1 MTDFENA
8 VPVYLNGL
16 CARFAD
22 LGRDPAVLYPH
33 QGLPIISGCAYMGL
47 IISQLKKDRAA

>member
-1 MTDFENA
+1 MTNFENA

-16 CARFAD
+16 CARLAD

-33 QGLPIISGCAYMGL
+33 HRCRDTQ
-47 IISQLKKDRAA
+47 